1 MRILIRTSK
10 LAVWSRR
17 FASFALPFGVLP
29 IWMHRNQLLNS
40 QTFQLLLLLA
50 IVLASLA
57 VLTGIAA
64 YIRLWQSGDQGW
76 RKATLGI
83 FIGLLCLS
91 PIAYGAT
98 LAMQYPLA
106 NDISTD
112 MGRPLPLLA
121 KVQTA
126 TRSQLSVAQVQTAFP
141 GVTTRQYVLD
151 STIVFEQVEDLVR
164 QRKWDIRVRRKPGAQ
179 GARGA
184 ISGAIGS
191 SINGTINAMAM
202 TLLGWRDEVA
212 IRILPT
218 ATGARVDMRSASLN
232 GAHDLGT
239 NGKRIEQFLA
249 DLDAA
254 ILLAQKTGTQD
265 HEIASEETGAD
276 ADGPAST
283 PH

>member
-1 MRILIRTSK
+1 MRILVRTSK
-10 LAVWSRR
+10 LAIWSRR
-17 FASFALPFGVLP
+17 LAIFALPLAIFPV
-29 IWMHRNQLLNS
+29 WMHRNQLLNS

-50 IVLASLA
+50 IILAILA

-64 YIRLWQSGDQGW
+64 YFRLWQSGDQGW
-76 RKATLGI
+76 GKATLGI
-83 FIGLLCLS
+83 FVGLLCLS

-106 NDISTD
+106 NDISTNTQ
-112 MGRPLPLLA
+112 RPLQLLA
-121 KVQTA
+121 NVQTA
-126 TRSQLSVAQVQTAFP
+126 TRSQLSADKLQAAFP
-141 GVTTRQYVLD
+141 GVKARQYALD
-151 STIVFEQVEDLVR
+151 PTLVFEQIEDLIR

-179 GARGA
+179 GARGTTR
-184 ISGAIGS
+184 GMIG
-191 SINGTINAMAM
+191 GTINAMAM

-218 ATGARVDMRSASLN
+218 VAGTRVDMRSASLN

-265 HEIASEETGAD
+265 HEIADAD
-276 ADGPAST
+276 AGAPAST
-283 PH
+283 SR